1 MTTWHDV
8 IALDEL
14 EDEEP
19 TPVKVHETPIALV
32 RVQDEVFALHDV
44 CTHEVAPLSEGF
56 VEDGCLECPLHQG
69 LFDLA
74 TGKAVKEPCT
84 VAVRTYPTRVVDGT
98 VAVGIPALTRA

>member
-1 MTTWHDV
+1 MTTWHQV

-19 TPVKVHETPIALV
+19 TPVQVGETPIALV
-32 RVQDEVFALHDV
+32 RVADDVYALHDI
-44 CTHEVAPLSEGF
+44 CTHEVAPLSDGF

-84 VAVRTYPTRVVDGT
+84 VDVRTYQTRVVDGT
-98 VAVGIPALTRA
+98 VEIEMETA

>member
-1 MTTWHDV
+1 MTTWHEV
-8 IALDEL
+8 IAFDEL

-19 TPVKVHETPIALV
+19 TPVRVDDTPIALV
-32 RVQDEVFALHDV
+32 RVEDQIYALHDV

-69 LFDLA
+69 LFDLE

-84 VAVRTYPTRVVDGT
+84 VDVRTYPTRVVDG
-98 VAVGIPALTRA
+98 VVEIGITA

>member
-19 TPVKVHETPIALV
+19 TPVQVGDTPIALV
-32 RVQDEVFALHDV
+32 RVDEEVFALHDV
-44 CTHEVAPLSEGF
+44 CTHEVAPLSDGF

-74 TGKAVKEPCT
+74 TGKAVKEPC
-84 VAVRTYPTRVVDGT
+84 VVDVTTYQVRIVDG
-98 VAVGIPALTRA
+98 VVEVGIG